1 MYGRVLDLQE
11 VYLVLKVG
19 VWCVCGGPL
28 HAEVIVQCTGS
39 QVCSGLRDQLGSPH
53 VGIPLRCVIDGDL
66 DTLVGGRIGGVLVVS
81 GEVDIVG
88 YSSGAVD
95 VVLVGPDLVGPG
107 PSV

>member
-1 MYGRVLDLQE
+1 MDGRLLDLQE
-11 VYLVLKVG
+11 VDLVLKVG
-19 VWCVCGGPL
+19 IWCVCVGPL
-28 HAEVIVQCTGS
+28 HAEVIVQRTGS

-53 VGIPLRCVIDGDL
+53 VRIPLRCVIDGDL
-66 DTLVGGRIGGVLVVS
+66 DTLVGGGIGGVLVAR

-88 YSSGAVD
+88 YSSGAVN